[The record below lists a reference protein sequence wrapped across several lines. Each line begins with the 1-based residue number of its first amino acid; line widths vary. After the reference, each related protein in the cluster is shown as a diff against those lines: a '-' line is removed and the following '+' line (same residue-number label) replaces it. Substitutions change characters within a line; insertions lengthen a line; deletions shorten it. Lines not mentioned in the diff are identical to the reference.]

1 MTASS
6 FSSSLWQSLKARLQ
20 GELAVDL
27 LHRVIYATDASVYR
41 KLPLAVAY
49 PKSVDDIAELIRF
62 ARENKCS
69 LIPRAT
75 GTSLAGQCVGEGI
88 VVDISKHFTQVFSI
102 DKQTKTVTLQPGVI
116 RDDLNRMLA
125 PHGLFFA
132 PNTSTSNR
140 STVGGMVGNNSSGST
155 SIRYGV
161 TRDKIVSMKALLSD
175 GTEVVFG
182 CVSAEQFR
190 KTMQQPTLEGAIYR
204 ELFTLLSNE
213 EVRNEIEKEFPKPS
227 IHRRNTGYA
236 VDMLL
241 HNNLFEPSQ
250 HNTINLAQLICG
262 SEGTLA
268 FVTEITL
275 QLDQLPPPYS
285 VVVAAHFHDMESC
298 MDAVVQVMQYPLY
311 MCELLDKTILD
322 CTKENREQRA
332 NRFFIEGD
340 PKALLLMEVSA
351 HSEQE
356 AEHQAALLVGTLTSQ
371 TQAYAYPKLYGE
383 DITKVTEL
391 RKAGLGLLGNMIGDP
406 KAVACIEDTA
416 VQLSDLPS
424 YIREFTALMDEYGQ
438 NAVYYAHAGAGELHL
453 RPILNLKKKE
463 DVVLFREITT
473 RTAQLVKKY
482 GGSFSGE
489 HGDGI
494 VRAEFIPMMIGKKN
508 YDVLC
513 QIKEVFDPQNIFNK
527 GKIVRALPMDENL
540 RYEPDRKE
548 PEITTFMDFSDGEG
562 ILRTAE
568 KCNGSGDCRKPIA
581 AGGGMCPSFRATT
594 NETDTTRAR
603 ANALREFLT
612 HSEHINRFN
621 HKELYEV
628 FELCISCKACAAE
641 CPSNVD
647 VAALKT
653 EFLYQYAKSNG
664 TSLRTK
670 MFAYQP
676 MLSRLG
682 SVFPSLTNALL
693 SASVFKKQMRLAQK
707 RSLPKLAKQ
716 SFMKRY
722 ANEKHRNTP
731 KNGRSLYLYI
741 DEFTNFH
748 DVEIGVDAFELFTQ
762 LGYEVRVAPYRE
774 SGRSA
779 LSKGM
784 LDQAK
789 RKADANIA
797 FYATHISEQIPLV
810 GIEPSAILSFR
821 DEYIRLATDKAQA
834 QKVAQ
839 HTYTFEEFIEKE
851 IQLGH
856 ISPHSFT
863 AEPRTIKV
871 HGHCHQKSLSK
882 MHSVYAA
889 LSLPENYSVTLITS
903 GCCGMAGAFGY
914 EEEHYELSMKMG
926 EQGVLLN
933 VRNSAP
939 DVIIAASG
947 TSCRHQIADGT
958 GRQALH
964 SATILRQALL

>member
-6 FSSSLWQSLKARLQ
+6 LSSSLWQSLSSRLQ

-49 PKSVDDIAELIRF
+49 PKSVNDIIELIRF
-62 ARENKCS
+62 ASENKCS

-88 VVDISKHFTQVFSI
+88 VVDVSKHFTKILSI
-102 DKQTKTVTLQPGVI
+102 DRDAQTVTVQPGVI
-116 RDDLNRMLA
+116 RDDLNRILI
-125 PHGLFFA
+125 PYGLFFA

-161 TRDKIVSMKALLSD
+161 TRDKVVSMKALLSD

-182 CVSAEQFR
+182 SVSPEQFK

-204 ELFTLLSNE
+204 ELYALLSKE
-213 EVRNEIEKEFPKPS
+213 DVRSEIKKEFPKPS

-241 HNNLFEPSQ
+241 DNSLFERSQ
-250 HNTINLAQLICG
+250 TDINLAQLLCG

-275 QLDQLPPPYS
+275 QLDLLPPPHS
-285 VVVAAHFHDMESC
+285 VLVAAHFYDMESC
-298 MDAVVQVMQYPLY
+298 MDAVVEVMRYPLY

-351 HSEQE
+351 FGEQE
-356 AEHQAALLVGTLTSQ
+356 AENQANLLVNTLKLQ
-371 TQAYAYPKLYGE
+371 TRAYAYPKLYGD

-424 YIREFTALMDEYGQ
+424 YIREFTALMDSYGQ

-473 RTAQLVKKY
+473 QTARLVKKY

-494 VRAEFIPMMIGKKN
+494 VRAEFIPMMIGDKN
-508 YDVLC
+508 YELLC

-540 RYEPDRKE
+540 RYEPNRKE
-548 PEITTFMDFSDGEG
+548 PEIKTFMDFDDGEG

-594 NETDTTRAR
+594 NEMDTTRAR

-612 HSEHINRFN
+612 HSNNTNRFD
-621 HKELYEV
+621 HKELYQV

-664 TSLRTK
+664 VPLRTR

-676 MLSRLG
+676 ILSRLG
-682 SVFPSLTNALL
+682 SIFPSLANRMLT
-693 SASVFKKQMRLAQK
+693 SSVFKKQMRLAQK
-707 RSLPKLAKQ
+707 RSLPKIAKH
-716 SFMKRY
+716 SFMKQY
-722 ANEKHRNTP
+722 AKEKHPKIP

-748 DVEIGVDAFELFTQ
+748 DVEIGLDAFELFTR
-762 LGYEVRVAPYRE
+762 LGYDVQIAPYQE

-784 LDQAK
+784 LDYAK

-797 FYATHISEQIPLV
+797 FYSRRISEQNPLV

-821 DEYIRLATDKAQA
+821 DEYIRLATDKTKAQIL
-834 QKVAQ
+834 AQ
-839 HTYTFEEFIEKE
+839 HTYTFEEFIQKE
-851 IQLGH
+851 IELGY
-856 ISPHSFT
+856 ISSDQFT
-863 AEPRTIKV
+863 KEPRTIKV

-889 LSLPENYSVTLITS
+889 LSLPENYTVTLIAS

-914 EEEHYELSMKMG
+914 EQEHYELSMKIG
-926 EQGVLLN
+926 EQGVFFN
-933 VRNSAP
+933 VRNTPSE
-939 DVIIAASG
+939 VTIAASG

-958 GRQALH
+958 GREALH